1 MKSTN
6 KSFTFFD
13 GLGLLFIG
21 LKLAS
26 EIDWSW
32 WIVLLPVII
41 PWSIVVFILV
51 LSEIK
56 KDKE

>member
-6 KSFTFFD
+6 KSLTFFD